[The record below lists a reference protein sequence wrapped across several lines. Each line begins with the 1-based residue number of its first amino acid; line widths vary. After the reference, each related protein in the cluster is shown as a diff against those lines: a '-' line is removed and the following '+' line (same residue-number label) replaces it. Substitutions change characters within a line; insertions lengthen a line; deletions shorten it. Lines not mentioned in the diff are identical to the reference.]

1 MKKVIFSLFI
11 FSQMVFSQKEKSVG
25 EFSKVT
31 SFDQIEVVLIQS
43 DENKVVLS
51 GEGSENIEI
60 VNKNGELK
68 IRLPLLK
75 MMRGEGMNATVYY
88 KKIDAVEANEGS
100 HIVSDEIFTD
110 VSFSIIAKEGADI
123 RISVEVENLNS
134 KVESGGKVSVD
145 GVAINQSVLVNT
157 GGFFDATKLT
167 TKQTGVTVN
176 AGGEVGI
183 YASDFV
189 DAKVRAGGKVIVFG
203 KPKQINKKVIAGGSI
218 EEAGK

>member
-1 MKKVIFSLFI
+1 MKNIFFSLLLFSTML
-11 FSQMVFSQKEKSVG
+11 FSQTEKSVG

-31 SFDQIEVVLIQS
+31 SFDQIEVILIQS
-43 DENKVVLS
+43 EENKVVLS
-51 GEGSENIEI
+51 GEGSENIEL

-68 IRLPLLK
+68 IRLPFLK
-75 MMRGEGMNATVYY
+75 MMNGQGMNATVYY
-88 KKIDAVEANEGS
+88 KKINEVEANEGS

-134 KVESGGKVSVD
+134 KIESGAKVSVD

-183 YASDFV
+183 YATDFV
-189 DAKVRAGGKVIVFG
+189 DAKVRAGGKISVFG
-203 KPKQINKKVIAGGSI
+203 KPKQLNKKIIAGGSI
-218 EEAGK
+218 NEGGK